1 MALADVLKGP
11 AYFVDSLPSKLGE
24 VRKARSGFAD
34 STTFTSPL
42 DLPEPGDHAERDWA
56 PQSARDVTKQG
67 MKAVFA
73 ALRSRVDG
81 SKDEAPQVAVPA
93 RFSIWPSFIGVR
105 SAWSLQPMGIRWH
118 GSVAIASSTAATCAC
133 ASALH
138 ANLLVTGNACHANTT
153 NTASLPWTR
162 GAHLQRSRV
171 AGTITR

>member
-1 MALADVLKGP
+1 MPNATGRH
-11 AYFVDSLPSKLGE
+11 SS
-24 VRKARSGFAD
+24 R
-34 STTFTSPL
+34 
-42 DLPEPGDHAERDWA
+42 
-56 PQSARDVTKQG
+56 RDVTKQG

-105 SAWSLQPMGIRWH
+105 SALVPLQPMGIRWH

-133 ASALH
+133 LGLH

-162 GAHLQRSRV
+162 GSTSSKKQSSRNDNTVRIGMPVVFGHIGDQRQRALPCQPVSSLWFRLQAA
-171 AGTITR
+171 AGNRPSD